1 MNKSVNLP
9 SPRFETGRLMLVA
22 GLQQHHT
29 QQSSVAGIPAQWTKF
44 MASVDKIS
52 DRVGNTTYGI
62 VTNASTSSMDYLC
75 GVEVPDFSDVPPEY
89 TRLNLPAARYVVFPI
104 KDHISAIQSAWAG
117 VWNTWFPTSGYAAA
131 NGPPFEKYG
140 EAFNPK
146 TGLGGYELWVPVVEK
161 R

>member
-9 SPRFETGRLMLVA
+9 SPRFETGRLMLIA

-44 MASVDKIS
+44 MTSVEKIS

-62 VTNASTSSMDYLC
+62 
-75 GVEVPDFSDVPPEY
+75 DVVHG
-89 TRLNLPAARYVVFPI
+89 LPLR
-104 KDHISAIQSAWAG
+104 
-117 VWNTWFPTSGYAAA
+117 
-131 NGPPFEKYG
+131 
-140 EAFNPK
+140 
-146 TGLGGYELWVPVVEK
+146 